1 MSSLQGGWYQ
11 DGLKVLAIDYGSRRI
26 GLALGDTRLGI
37 AVPLE
42 SVENKGDRTLYVL
55 SERIKELGVHTVVV
69 GLPLT
74 PSGKEGQRT
83 KQVREFTERLKPYLP
98 EGVELLFW
106 DERYTTIEAYSLME
120 GLKASRKKKLKD
132 SLSAY
137 VILLEYM
144 ESL

>member
-1 MSSLQGGWYQ
+1 M
-11 DGLKVLAIDYGSRRI
+11 KVLAVDYGSRRI

-42 SVENKGDRTLYVL
+42 SLENKGERTLLGLV
-55 SERIKELGVHTVVV
+55 EKIKELGVHAVVV

-74 PSGKEGQRT
+74 PSGKEGQRARE
-83 KQVREFTERLKPYLP
+83 VREFTERLRAHLP
-98 EGVELLFW
+98 EGVEILFW

-120 GLKASRKKKLKD
+120 GLKASKKKRLKD